1 MTTTSIQQHYQEASR
16 ATVFGLVVMAALAVG
31 KVLIGWWGG
40 SEALIADGFHTVSD
54 FGTSMVVLVGL
65 YFARRPPDRMH
76 PYGHGRA
83 EGIAAC
89 MVGIVLLGVVFVI
102 AWNAIGELRSAE
114 PKARPHWLVPVLAL
128 TSIVVNEVLYQYKR
142 RVSARTSSQAVSAE
156 GWHHRSDAFS
166 SIPVL
171 IGTSAAVIGGGRWT
185 LLDPLAALVVAGF
198 ILVAAIAVLRET
210 WPEMLDAS
218 VSEETISR
226 LKDVARAVPGVLDV
240 EATRGRRSGLG
251 LLVELHV
258 EVAPSASVEE
268 GHRVAQRVR
277 DALLTSEERVADAVI
292 HIEPYYANDH

>member
-1 MTTTSIQQHYQEASR
+1 
-16 ATVFGLVVMAALAVG
+16 
-31 KVLIGWWGG
+31 
-40 SEALIADGFHTVSD
+40 
-54 FGTSMVVLVGL
+54 
-65 YFARRPPDRMH
+65 MH

-171 IGTSAAVIGGGRWT
+171 IGTGVAVIGGGRWT
-185 LLDPLAALVVAGF
+185 LLDPVAALMVAGF
-198 ILVAAIAVLRET
+198 ILVAAVAVLREAG
-210 WPEMLDAS
+210 PEMLDAS

>member
-1 MTTTSIQQHYQEASR
+1 MTTTSLQQYYQEASR
-16 ATVFGLVVMAALAVG
+16 ATVLGLLVMAALAAG
-31 KVLIGWWGG
+31 KVLVGWWGG
-40 SEALIADGFHTVSD
+40 SAALIADGFHTVSD

-65 YFARRPPDRMH
+65 YFARRPPDRAH

-83 EGIAAC
+83 EGIAAR
-89 MVGIVLLGVVFVI
+89 MVGIVLLVVVFAI
-102 AWNAIGELRSAE
+102 AWGAVGELSAKE
-114 PKARPHWLVPVLAL
+114 PVAPPHWLVPVLAA
-128 TSIVVNEVLYQYKR
+128 TSIVVNEILYQYKR

-171 IGTSAAVIGGGRWT
+171 VGTGAAVIGGGRWT
-185 LLDPLAALVVAGF
+185 LLDPIAALVVAGF
-198 ILVAAIAVLRET
+198 ILVAAIAVLRQT

-218 VSEETISR
+218 ISEEAINR
-226 LKDVARAVPGVLDV
+226 LKDLARAVPGVLDV
-240 EATRGRRSGLG
+240 EAIRGRRSGLG

-258 EVAPSASVEE
+258 EVAPSATVEE

-277 DALLTSEERVADAVI
+277 DALLASGERVADAVI